1 MPYVIPSYTPSFL
14 LKEGHFGT
22 ILPYLFRRPPA
33 IELIRTELRTPDGD
47 FLHLEQ
53 SKKNNRRCALLVHG
67 LEGSAQ
73 SSYILTLAQQ
83 LQLKGWDIAA
93 LHLRGCSGVPNL
105 LYRSY
110 NSGSTDDLETAIQ
123 HIENQYDKIAVIGF
137 SLGGNIVLRYTGEKS
152 STISKKLVASIGIS
166 VPCHLSSACS
176 KMEDAA
182 NWLYTYRFV
191 SSLKKKLQSKMDLH
205 PHKVLKKTYQN
216 IKTIKQLDDAYT
228 APANGYRDAEDY
240 YAHCSCLFV
249 LDKIAIPTL
258 LINAQDDPF
267 LSLLCFPEHIASTN
281 SNLHLYAPKYGGH
294 VGFWPE
300 KRGAMWK
307 HEEWTLDFLQKVELD
322 QL

>member
-1 MPYVIPSYTPSFL
+1 MPYVIPPYSPSFL
-14 LKEGHFGT
+14 LKDGHLGT
-22 ILPYLFRRPPA
+22 ILPYLFRQPPA
-33 IELIRTELRTPDGD
+33 IELIRVELKTPDSD

-53 SKKNNRRCALLVHG
+53 AQKGNGRCALIVHG

-73 SSYILTLAQQ
+73 SGYILTLAKQ
-83 LQLKGWDIAA
+83 LQLKDWDIAA
-93 LHLRGCSGVPNL
+93 LHLRGCSGIPNL

-123 HIENQYDKIAVIGF
+123 YLEKQYDKIAVIGF
-137 SLGGNIVLRYTGEKS
+137 SLGGNIVLRYTGQS
-152 STISKKLVASIGIS
+152 GAISKKLVASIGVS

-191 SSLKKKLQSKMDLH
+191 SSLKKKLKSKLAAH
-205 PHKVLKKTYQN
+205 PHRVSKERFQA
-216 IKTIKQLDDAYT
+216 IKTIKQLDNAYT
-228 APANGYRDAEDY
+228 APANGYKDAEEY

-249 LDKIAIPTL
+249 LDQIAIPTL

-281 SNLHLYAPKYGGH
+281 PHLYLYAPKYGGH

-300 KRGAMWK
+300 KQGAMWK
-307 HEEWTLDFLQKVELD
+307 HEEWIIDFLQKVELD